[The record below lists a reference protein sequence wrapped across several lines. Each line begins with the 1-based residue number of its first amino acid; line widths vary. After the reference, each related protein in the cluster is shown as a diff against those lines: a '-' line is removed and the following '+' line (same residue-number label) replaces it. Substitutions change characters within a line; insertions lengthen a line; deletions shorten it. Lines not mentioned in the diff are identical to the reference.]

1 MAHKH
6 WTLDDIPWHRVDPS
20 LVNPDHLKLAKAA
33 AMVEYNAAAYVGY
46 LEGVFADD
54 PEFLE
59 AIRQWGVEETQ
70 HGSALARW
78 TILVDPGFDFETRFA
93 AFRAAVPIDT
103 AAQASIRGSR
113 AGEMVAR
120 CMVEV
125 GTSSYYAA
133 LADATEEPVFEIIC
147 RRIAADE
154 LRHYKL
160 FYDHLRRYLQRERL
174 GRMRRLWVALG
185 RITET
190 ENDELAFAFHAAN
203 NMGEAY
209 DRKRAHRE
217 YMRRAY
223 AYYGSSHIE
232 RAVAMIFKAIG
243 LKPHT
248 WLFAATSRTTQ
259 WLLAVRR
266 RRMARLA
273 TA

>member
-1 MAHKH
+1 MTHKH
-6 WTLDDIPWHRVDPS
+6 WTLDDIPWDRLDPS
-20 LVNPDHLKLAKAA
+20 LADPDHVKLAKAA
-33 AMVEYNAAAYVGY
+33 AMVEYNAAAYVAY
-46 LEGVFADD
+46 LRSVFADD
-54 PEFLE
+54 PVFLE
-59 AIRQWGVEETQ
+59 AAQQWGVEETQ
-70 HGSALARW
+70 HGDALARW
-78 TILVDPGFDFETRFA
+78 AMLIDPGFDFDVRFA

-103 AAQASIRGSR
+103 AAPASIRGSR

-133 LADATEEPVFEIIC
+133 LADATDEPVFKTIC

-160 FYDHLRRYLQRERL
+160 FYDHLRRYLASERL
-174 GRMRRLWVALG
+174 GRMHRLRVALG
-185 RITET
+185 RILET

-203 NMGEAY
+203 NAGEPY

-223 AYYGSSHIE
+223 AYYGSSHVE
-232 RAVAMIFKAIG
+232 RAMAMIFKAVG
-243 LKPHT
+243 LRPHT
-248 WLFAATSRTTQ
+248 WLFATVSRTTR
-259 WLLAVRR
+259 LLLTARR

-273 TA
+273 AA